1 MKLKQVLGAI
11 MNMLLRLTISCV
23 VVVFVY
29 RMAMYSYHFGYMVFN
44 DTAREP
50 SPGRDITIAVEIED
64 SVLDIGKTLESRGL
78 IEDSKIFV
86 VQELLSEYHKK
97 LQPGIYTL
105 NTSMKASEMLAVM
118 GEDGED
124 TEETDDGML
133 PQTNLLP
140 DAAPV
145 EADIQT
151 QEMDGQDTP
160 QEAED
165 APAGE

>member
-23 VVVFVY
+23 VVIFVY

-44 DTAREP
+44 DAAREP
-50 SPGRDITIAVEIED
+50 SPGRDITIAVEMED

-118 GEDGED
+118 GENSED
-124 TEETDDGML
+124 AEETDDAAL
-133 PQTNLLP
+133 PQANLLQ
-140 DAAPV
+140 DADPV
-145 EADIQT
+145 EADTQT
-151 QEMDGQDTP
+151 QQTDDEETP

-165 APAGE
+165 EPAE

>member
-23 VVVFVY
+23 VVIFVY

-44 DTAREP
+44 DAAREP
-50 SPGRDITIAVEIED
+50 SPGRDITIAVEMED

-78 IEDSKIFV
+78 IEDYKIFV

-118 GEDGED
+118 GENSED
-124 TEETDDGML
+124 TEETDDAAL
-133 PQTNLLP
+133 PQTNLLQ

-145 EADIQT
+145 ETDTQSQQAD
-151 QEMDGQDTP
+151 EEETP

-165 APAGE
+165 ESAE

>member
-11 MNMLLRLTISCV
+11 VNMLLRLTISCV
-23 VVVFVY
+23 VVIFVY

-44 DTAREP
+44 DAAREP
-50 SPGRDITIAVEIED
+50 SPGRDITIAVEMED

-118 GEDGED
+118 GETSED
-124 TEETDDGML
+124 TEETDDAAL
-133 PQTNLLP
+133 PQDT
-140 DAAPV
+140 APV
-145 EADIQT
+145 EADTQSQQT
-151 QEMDGQDTP
+151 DDEETP
-160 QEAED
+160 QEAGDES
-165 APAGE
+165 AE